1 MRRLD
6 INVDVG
12 EGFAFDDALLQIAT
26 SANVCCGAHAGSVAL
41 CLETVAHCRSLG
53 LRVGAHPG
61 VADRANMGRAQVVF
75 AGEEERAALVRSLS
89 EQVAV
94 AAWDYVKPHG
104 ALYNATAR
112 IGPTTAPVVKV
123 LVSLGLP
130 LMGMPGTHHEELAEA
145 AGVAFIREGFA
156 DRAYLPE
163 GRLVPRGS
171 AGAVLSDHGQIA
183 DQVLVLAERVDSI
196 CVHGDS
202 PGCVEIAALVRRTLA
217 DAGFEVGS

>member
-1 MRRLD
+1 
-6 INVDVG
+6 
-12 EGFAFDDALLQIAT
+12 
-26 SANVCCGAHAGSVAL
+26 
-41 CLETVAHCRSLG
+41 
-53 LRVGAHPG
+53 
-61 VADRANMGRAQVVF
+61 MGRAPIVF
-75 AGEEERAALVRSLS
+75 KGEEERAALFRSLS

-94 AAWDYVKPHG
+94 AAWDYVKLHG

-163 GRLVPRGS
+163 GLLVPRTS

-217 DAGFEVGS
+217 GAGYEVGS